1 MRIKFM
7 DRFWAA
13 VSGAVIL
20 FLGICLFVFGSG
32 IFPFTMDL
40 SVLEKSLSLWARL
53 GVVAAALALCA
64 LGIHGL
70 SLLLYS
76 RKEKGFIMQQTELG
90 NMSISMQ
97 AMENMI
103 KRCVDTHEDLKI
115 TRSSIRRVRDGVVV
129 DVRVSMADGMNIPL
143 AINSLQK
150 QIKHYITSC
159 SGVDVRAVRV
169 MVETNA
175 HQQPKHAELM
185 SPEQVGLEAMASA
198 QAAQESD
205 AADQAEKEPM
215 HQRIFKTEE
224 KEQFV
229 PPPPE
234 ALEADLPLP
243 AEALAEVEEALKM
256 EAETKETL
264 SDETSAGVGADAEA
278 QPEEAMG
285 TEEETGKEERE

>member
-1 MRIKFM
+1 MRIKFR
-7 DRFWAA
+7 DRLWAA
-13 VSGAVIL
+13 MTGAIVL
-20 FLGICLFVFGSG
+20 FLGIVLFISGSD
-32 IFPFTMDL
+32 IFPFQMDL
-40 SVLEKSLSLWARL
+40 SLLEKALPLWERL
-53 GVVAAALALCA
+53 CIMGVALGLCA

-70 SLLLYS
+70 SLLFHS

-97 AMENMI
+97 AMENMV

-159 SGVDVRAVRV
+159 SGVDVREVRV
-169 MVETNA
+169 MVETNV

-185 SPEQVGLEAMASA
+185 SPEQVGLEAIASA
-198 QAAQESD
+198 QAAQEAS
-205 AADQAEKEPM
+205 AEASEQSEKEPL

-234 ALEADLPLP
+234 ALEEELPQS
-243 AEALAEVEEALKM
+243 AEALEELETALEM
-256 EAETKETL
+256 EAEEKE
-264 SDETSAGVGADAEA
+264 AEGIEE
-278 QPEEAMG
+278 PEAHE
-285 TEEETGKEERE
+285 